1 MDGRIQ
7 AHIRDWAQRQ
17 FGTDYVDM
25 VTVPGPDQVLA
36 RDAERRLG
44 LARDVALSR
53 DAHGSRQVV
62 VASHS
67 DCAGSAVTDKE
78 HQQMVRDGVRWL
90 ADQLPNMTVVDI
102 HVDVDPPNVRVVARC
117 PAATTAPQ

>member
-25 VTVPGPDQVLA
+25 VTVP
-36 RDAERRLG
+36 RLG

-78 HQQMVRDGVRWL
+78 HEQMVRDGVRWL
-90 ADQLPNMTVVDI
+90 ADQLPDMTVVGI